1 MALNDINSSSIGFDP
16 EAMKTAMASI
26 KTNLIEQTNNSMAK
40 YMTDL
45 KSGIDNAWRGASADR
60 FKEHMDEL
68 AKNMSATLD
77 GYYQNLESEMSAIVN
92 KMAEAEEN
100 LVGKAGN

>member
-1 MALNDINSSSIGFDP
+1 
-16 EAMKTAMASI
+16 
-26 KTNLIEQTNNSMAK
+26 
-40 YMTDL
+40 
-45 KSGIDNAWRGASADR
+45 
-60 FKEHMDEL
+60 MDEL